1 MENLL
6 YDLWFEKRENSKKLY
21 TEENQ
26 RIQSNLGMLR
36 KTLNRYQRKLLL
48 RIIDDHDLINEKT
61 AKDNYASGF
70 RTVTKIM
77 IESLYYENMN
87 L

>member
-6 YDLWFEKRENSKKLY
+6 YNLWFEKRENSKKLY

-36 KTLNRYQRKLLL
+36 KTLNRYQK
-48 RIIDDHDLINEKT
+48 
-61 AKDNYASGF
+61 NYCS
-70 RTVTKIM
+70 
-77 IESLYYENMN
+77 EL
-87 L
+87 